1 MSTAAWFE
9 AARQVIATYGFSE
22 RRACRLLDLD
32 RSSLRYRSVRSDD
45 AALRARLRELA
56 GLRRRF
62 GYRRLRRLLAREGI
76 KVNLKKLYRI
86 YREEGLTVRRRRG
99 RRRAVGERA
108 PLGVPSSPDERW
120 SLDFVMDALASSRR
134 FRILCIVDD
143 FSREALLTLADTSI
157 SGPRVVRELE
167 ALIELRRQPALIV
180 SDNGTEFTSN
190 AVLAWCERRQLR
202 WHYIAPGKPT
212 QNAFI
217 ESFNGRLRDE
227 CLNENLFTTLAEARQ
242 LIETWRI
249 DYNTRR
255 PHSSLGGLTPA
266 EYVSAF
272 LLSGGR
278 AATLTDG
285 FAARPPSAA
294 AKTKG

>member
-1 MSTAAWFE
+1 LSTAAWFE
-9 AARQVIATYGFSE
+9 AARQVMKTYGFSQ

-32 RSSLRYRSVRSDD
+32 RSSLRYRSVRRDD
-45 AALRARLRELA
+45 AALRTRLRELA

-62 GYRRLRRLLAREGI
+62 GYRRLGLLLAREGI
-76 KVNLKKLYRI
+76 EVNHKKLYRI
-86 YREEGLTVRRRRG
+86 YREEGLTVRRRRA

-108 PLGVPSSPDERW
+108 PLGAPNSPDERW
-120 SLDFVMDALASSRR
+120 SLDFVMDALASGRR

-157 SGPRVVRELE
+157 SGARVVRELE

-190 AVLAWCERRQLR
+190 AVLAWCERRRLR

-217 ESFNGRLRDE
+217 EAFNGRLRDE
-227 CLNENLFTTLAEARQ
+227 CLNENLFMTLAEARQ

-249 DYNTRR
+249 DYNTSR
-255 PHSSLGGLTPA
+255 PHSSLGGLTPV

-272 LLSGGR
+272 LLAAGR

-285 FAARPPSAA
+285 FAARPASTA
-294 AKTKG
+294 AKTKE

>member
-9 AARQVIATYGFSE
+9 AARQVIASYGFSQ

-32 RSSLRYRSVRSDD
+32 RSSLRYRSIRGDD

-62 GYRRLRRLLAREGI
+62 GYRRLGLLLAREGI
-76 KVNLKKLYRI
+76 KVNLKKLYRL
-86 YREEGLTVRRRRG
+86 YREEGLTVRRRRA

-120 SLDFVMDALASSRR
+120 SLDFMMDALASGRR

-157 SGPRVVRELE
+157 SGARVVRELE
-167 ALIELRRQPALIV
+167 ALIAQRRQPALIV

-190 AVLAWCERRQLR
+190 AVLAWCEQRQLR

-217 ESFNGRLRDE
+217 EAFNGRLRDE
-227 CLNENLFTTLAEARQ
+227 CLNENLFMTLAEARQ
-242 LIETWRI
+242 LIESWRI
-249 DYNTRR
+249 DYNTSR
-255 PHSSLGGLTPA
+255 PHSSLGGLTPM

-272 LLSGGR
+272 LLAGER
-278 AATLTDG
+278 AATLSDG
-285 FAARPPSAA
+285 SAARPPNAA